1 MWYTLAG
8 TLASICYGWCLQS
21 VLRGDNAS
29 WSAFF
34 LSLAV
39 ALTFVVL
46 TALDRN
52 N

>member
-1 MWYTLAG
+1 MIRISAG
-8 TLASICYGWCLQS
+8 TLASACYGFCLQS
-21 VLRGDNAS
+21 VLNGDHAS
-29 WSAFF
+29 GSAFF